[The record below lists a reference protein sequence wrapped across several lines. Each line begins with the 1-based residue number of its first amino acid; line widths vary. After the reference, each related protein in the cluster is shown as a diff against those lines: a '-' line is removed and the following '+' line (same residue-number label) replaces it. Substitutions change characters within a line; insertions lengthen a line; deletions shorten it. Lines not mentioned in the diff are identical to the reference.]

1 VRGSAKKKRKEG
13 FIMRKIVL
21 AVVLMLAVPSVAA
34 VNFTAVDEACG
45 AAIYYNAT
53 GEPNLVRAFALDITV
68 DSGAT
73 VTDITDY
80 KEGVSVS
87 GDKGYGIF
95 PGSIDINEAGDI
107 NDVGTPVAD
116 PCQLPSDTEG
126 GLGTAGITIEM
137 GSLYVGSANAPDPCG
152 LLCKVVVD
160 ADCNVTIV
168 ENVSR
173 GKVVMEGAT
182 QATTNLPVVEAVIC
196 AAVCCPPDGDAN
208 TAINLADYYD
218 MQNALVYANYLWT
231 YGYGNSYNIPQ
242 GDATV
247 GHLYNDCW
255 DTDANSI
262 VNLADYYECQ
272 NLLVY
277 ANYLKTY
284 GYGNSYSIDGP
295 TDPIAGHLWPCP

>member
-1 VRGSAKKKRKEG
+1 
-13 FIMRKIVL
+13 MRKIVL

-34 VNFTAVDEACG
+34 VNFTAVDETCG

-73 VTDITDY
+73 ITDITDY

-87 GDKGYGIF
+87 GSKGYGIF
-95 PGSIDINEAGDI
+95 PGSIDINESGDI

-126 GLGTAGITIEM
+126 GLGTSGITIEM

-152 LLCKVVVD
+152 LLCKIVVD

-173 GKVVMEGAT
+173 GEVVMEGAT
-182 QATTNLPVVEAVIC
+182 QATTNLPIVEAVSC
-196 AAVCCPPDGDAN
+196 VTCCPPDGDEDVDLDL
-208 TAINLADYYD
+208 TDYYSMQGNLAYADYLLCYGCGSSYD
-218 MQNALVYANYLWT
+218 
-231 YGYGNSYNIPQ
+231 IPQ

-247 GHLYNDCW
+247 GHLYVDCW
-255 DTDANSI
+255 DTDDNQI
-262 VNLADYYECQ
+262 INLTDYYTLQGLLAYADY
-272 NLLVY
+272 
-277 ANYLKTY
+277 LKCY
-284 GYGNSYSIDGP
+284 GCGDSYIIDGP
-295 TDPIAGHLWPCP
+295 SDPVAGHLWPCP